1 VRSRGVDEEV
11 LSEPGFGGHWVWCL
25 ELRSQ
30 QSVKARPKGPIVL
43 GIFPGAKA
51 PGFPRFA
58 AGDFR

>member
-1 VRSRGVDEEV
+1 LG
-11 LSEPGFGGHWVWCL
+11 
-25 ELRSQ
+25 LRSQ